1 MKDLSEAS
9 HVKKSAVSRLNHGI
23 VEPEKGVVI
32 TLFFRPKKRSPM
44 PDDKRYE
51 LGRAKLKQMLGEL
64 GEQAV
69 ENIACISPDMAK
81 YVVEFIFGDIHSRPG
96 LDLKTRELAA
106 VVAVATRGGA
116 EPQLR
121 AHLHGALNVGWSQQ
135 EIIELMIELAVYAGF
150 PAARNGLYAARD
162 VFAERAAR

>member
-1 MKDLSEAS
+1 MS
-9 HVKKSAVSRLNHGI
+9 
-23 VEPEKGVVI
+23 
-32 TLFFRPKKRSPM
+32 
-44 PDDKRYE
+44 DDTRYQ
-51 LGRAKLKQMLGEL
+51 LGRAKLKQMLGDL

-69 ENIACISPDMAK
+69 ENIARISPDMAH

-96 LDLKTRELAA
+96 LDLKTREI
-106 VVAVATRGGA
+106 VALVSIATRGGA

-150 PAARNGLYAARD
+150 PAALNGLFAARD
-162 VFAERAAR
+162 VFAERAAKSPR